1 MRQWSRDPS
10 DGLKGSGANS
20 FQVSGVTA
28 ARDER
33 RGAAEISTIR
43 ANGEASMATRSV
55 SGVTDASKDAS
66 SAPLASL
73 LAGKK
78 HHEHDHVVRFYTE
91 DNALIDT
98 ITPIVA
104 VALQAGDAAV
114 IIATRVHRDGLAQRL
129 HSVGVDT
136 ASAAEQGR
144 YVALDAEET
153 LAKFMVEEWPN
164 DARFADVIGEVIEQA
179 RKAAGGSHAR
189 VIAFGEM
196 VALLWN
202 RGRIE
207 ATLRLEQLWNELAKT
222 HAFSLCCAYPMAP
235 FDRREHSEP
244 FQKICAEHSHVVPGH
259 GYADLLDQ
267 DDRMRAIARLEQK
280 NHALEV
286 ESALRES
293 EEHFQLLVESVQDY
307 AIFMLDP
314 AGRVSTWNVGAQ
326 RIKGYAASEI
336 IGKHFSCF
344 YSQDDIDAGK
354 PKRELEVAAAEGRF
368 EDEGWRLRKDGSR
381 FWANVI
387 VTALHDNAGRLC
399 GFSKITR
406 DITERMRA
414 HEALRETNTQL
425 AAEIAERI
433 VAERKLHRSEQSL
446 RNLSG
451 QLLRAQDE
459 ERRRFGRELHD
470 SVGQCL
476 AVLKMGMDSLRS
488 DVPKDRKETERQLG
502 ECLGLAEQAIREVRT
517 ISYLLHP
524 PMLEEMGLSTA
535 IAWYLDGFGK
545 RSGIETTLEL
555 IPPEFGRLPRDI
567 ELALFRV
574 LQESLTNVH
583 RHSGSPTAHVRMAIG
598 EGSVTLEIRDDGK
611 GIPPGVLEM
620 DSDAL
625 GEMGVG
631 LRGMNERMR
640 QLGGRLELDSGK
652 NGTTIRAIVPYEA
665 SASAVDTSD

>member
-1 MRQWSRDPS
+1 MS
-10 DGLKGSGANS
+10 
-20 FQVSGVTA
+20 
-28 ARDER
+28 
-33 RGAAEISTIR
+33 
-43 ANGEASMATRSV
+43 TRSV
-55 SGVTDASKDAS
+55 SGLSDASKDS
-66 SAPLASL
+66 PSAQLPSL
-73 LAGKK
+73 FAGKRNQ
-78 HHEHDHVVRFYTE
+78 HVVRFYTE

-98 ITPIVA
+98 IAPIVA
-104 VALQAGDAAV
+104 AALEAGDAAV
-114 IIATRVHRDGLAQRL
+114 VIATRVHRDGLAQRL
-129 HSVGVDT
+129 RLVGVDL
-136 ASAAEQGR
+136 ASATEQGR

-153 LAKFMVEEWPN
+153 LAKFMVDEWPN
-164 DARFADVIGEVIEQA
+164 EDRFADTIGGTIEQA
-179 RKAAGGSHAR
+179 RNAVGGSHAN
-189 VIAFGEM
+189 VLAFGEM

-207 ATLRLEQLWNELAKT
+207 ATLRLEQLWNKLAKAQ
-222 HAFSLCCAYPMAP
+222 AFSLCCAYPMAP

-244 FQKICAEHSHVVPGH
+244 FQKICAEHSHVFPGH
-259 GYADLLDQ
+259 GYADDLNQ
-267 DDRMRAIARLEQK
+267 EDRMRAIARLEQK

-293 EEHFQLLVESVQDY
+293 ERRFHLLVESVLDY
-307 AIFMLDP
+307 AIYMLDTE
-314 AGRVSTWNVGAQ
+314 GHVSTWNVGAE

-344 YSQDDIDAGK
+344 YAQEDVDAGK
-354 PKRELEVAAAEGRF
+354 PKHALEVAAAEGRF
-368 EDEGWRLRKDGSR
+368 EAEGWRLRKDGSR

-387 VTALHDNAGRLC
+387 VTALHDDAGRLC

-414 HEALRETNTQL
+414 HEALRETNEHL
-425 AAEIAERI
+425 GAEIAERI
-433 VAERKLHRSEQSL
+433 VAERRLHKSEQSL

-488 DVPKDRKETERQLG
+488 DVPRDRKETERQLG

-535 IAWYLDGFGK
+535 ISWYLDGFGK
-545 RSGIETTLEL
+545 RSGIETALEL
-555 IPPEFGRLPRDI
+555 IPPEFGRLPREI

-598 EGSVTLEIRDDGK
+598 EGNVTLEVRDDGK
-611 GIPPGVLEM
+611 GISAGILEL

-640 QLGGRLELDSGK
+640 QLGGRLELDSSE
-652 NGTTIRAIVPYEA
+652 NGTTIRAIVPYQA
-665 SASAVDTSD
+665 SGSSANRSD